1 MDKYWK
7 SYSSLDVCSLS
18 CGGILSC
25 LDISNTTIANY
36 RDGASKSGITGN
48 TRSRFTGRRWWHWWN
63 NTWTVPGICSIGS
76 MFVSVGTAASCIKSC
91 TRTNPHSQ
99 ATSRTSPHRG
109 VGTADCRR
117 CCQHGVFTQAVLST
131 GWVPIVNTG
140 QPANSPVL
148 EPEGWM
154 FYLFNDMV
162 SILGNTVFIGRMGN
176 D

>member
-1 MDKYWK
+1 
-7 SYSSLDVCSLS
+7 
-18 CGGILSC
+18 
-25 LDISNTTIANY
+25 
-36 RDGASKSGITGN
+36 
-48 TRSRFTGRRWWHWWN
+48 
-63 NTWTVPGICSIGS
+63 
-76 MFVSVGTAASCIKSC
+76 
-91 TRTNPHSQ
+91 
-99 ATSRTSPHRG
+99 
-109 VGTADCRR
+109 
-117 CCQHGVFTQAVLST
+117 VFTQAVLST